1 MGDAAAVQFG
11 PQPLPCAVD
20 LPRAL
25 RYLGQRREGLP
36 EHLEQRLQEAADQC
50 ASAARPR
57 GVGRAYPLLWGG
69 PGRPV
74 KLAGTGVALPGA
86 DIARFLEG
94 CTHAVVLAVTLGM
107 ESERQLARAQALSP
121 LEGLLADGCASSM
134 AEEAARAASAEI
146 ERRARVAGFRPTK
159 RFSAG
164 YGDLPLQL
172 QPDMLRLSCGD
183 KLLGIHVGPSL
194 LMTPMKSVTAVV
206 GLAPLAGPKARDT
219 ERR

>member
-36 EHLEQRLQEAADQC
+36 EHLGQRLQEAADQC

-74 KLAGTGVALPGA
+74 ELAGTGVALPGA
-86 DIARFLEG
+86 
-94 CTHAVVLAVTLGM
+94 
-107 ESERQLARAQALSP
+107 
-121 LEGLLADGCASSM
+121 
-134 AEEAARAASAEI
+134 
-146 ERRARVAGFRPTK
+146 
-159 RFSAG
+159 
-164 YGDLPLQL
+164 
-172 QPDMLRLSCGD
+172 D